1 MSDTPNI
8 DNSEELTKNS
18 FPPLDPDPIGDNGRE
33 WELGILRLRNLIGQ
47 QEMLVE
53 GAKREMSLGAWTYNW
68 TQPHA
73 ELQGMIDDLITKLR
87 RAKGEVAALKA
98 HDPLAEMWRELEA
111 YQEQANRDGHGES
124 WRRMCEERTQAA
136 ACNAAHAAREFSRE
150 SAWSASYAV
159 REAAQ
164 MSATAAIAAIR
175 RAKEG
180 QR

>member
-1 MSDTPNI
+1 MSDTDILDRLSNRKTWL
-8 DNSEELTKNS
+8 ELEG
-18 FPPLDPDPIGDNGRE
+18 LDPSAADVQSAIEEID
-33 WELGILRLRNLIGQ
+33 RLR
-47 QEMLVE
+47 
-53 GAKREMSLGAWTYNW
+53 A
-68 TQPHA
+68 
-73 ELQGMIDDLITKLR
+73 
-87 RAKGEVAALKA
+87 EVAALKA
-98 HDPLAEMWRELEA
+98 NDPLAEMWRELEA

>member
-1 MSDTPNI
+1 V
-8 DNSEELTKNS
+8 
-18 FPPLDPDPIGDNGRE
+18 G
-33 WELGILRLRNLIGQ
+33 LRIACATL
-47 QEMLVE
+47 
-53 GAKREMSLGAWTYNW
+53 AA
-68 TQPHA
+68 
-73 ELQGMIDDLITKLR
+73 
-87 RAKGEVAALKA
+87 EVAALKPN
-98 HDPLAEMWRELEA
+98 DPLAEMWRELEA

>member
-1 MSDTPNI
+1 MSSDFNTWWRDI
-8 DNSEELTKNS
+8 GSGIR
-18 FPPLDPDPIGDNGRE
+18 PLARHDYEQHGQRISMLAWNDSSVRATADIT
-33 WELGILRLRNLIGQ
+33 RLR
-47 QEMLVE
+47 
-53 GAKREMSLGAWTYNW
+53 A
-68 TQPHA
+68 
-73 ELQGMIDDLITKLR
+73 
-87 RAKGEVAALKA
+87 EVAALKA
-98 HDPLAEMWRELEA
+98 NDPLAEMWRELEA

>member
-124 WRRMCEERTQAA
+124 WRRMCEERTEQSARD
-136 ACNAAHAAREFSRE
+136 AARDAARAEKAS
-150 SAWSASYAV
+150 SYAV
-159 REAAQ
+159 AYASCAVAE
-164 MSATAAIAAIR
+164 IR
-175 RAKEG
+175 RAKEAK
-180 QR
+180 